1 MPTSDPGPAWAGQW
15 GLFLAAT
22 QTLTRIPVQ
31 APHGPGVLRAASR
44 YFPAVGVL
52 VGLVA
57 ALVFEAARNGLPAP
71 IASVLSLA
79 ASLLLTG
86 ALHEDGLAD
95 CCDGLFGGRTRDRA
109 LEIMRDSRVGAF
121 GVLGVFTVLS
131 GKVLLVAAVPDAIA
145 ALVAGHAVGRFWA
158 VACSAAL
165 PYARPEGMAGDVAGP
180 GWLEIGVAGTVALGA
195 ALLLGPRTGA
205 ALMLSGAVALGFGWW
220 ARRRLGG
227 YTGDVLGA
235 MTVLTE
241 VAVLLAATW
250 RAA

>member
-1 MPTSDPGPAWAGQW
+1 MPTFDPPREW

-22 QTLTRIPVQ
+22 QALTRIPVR
-31 APHGPGVLRAASR
+31 APHGPGVLRAATR
-44 YFPAVGVL
+44 YFPAIGVF

-57 ALVFEAARNGLPAP
+57 ALVFEAARAGLPASV
-71 IASVLSLA
+71 ASVLSLA
-79 ASLLLTG
+79 ATLLLTG

-121 GVLGVFTVLS
+121 GVLGVFVVLAA
-131 GKVLLVAAVPDAIA
+131 KVLLVVAVPDAAA
-145 ALVAGHAVGRFWA
+145 ALVAGHAAGRFWA
-158 VACSAAL
+158 VVCSAAL

-180 GWLEIGVAGTVALGA
+180 GRADLIVAGIVALGA
-195 ALLLGPRTGA
+195 LLLLGPRTGA
-205 ALMLSGAVALGFGWW
+205 ALVLSGMVAVGFGWW

-241 VAVLLAATW
+241 VAVLLAAAW
-250 RAA
+250 RAG